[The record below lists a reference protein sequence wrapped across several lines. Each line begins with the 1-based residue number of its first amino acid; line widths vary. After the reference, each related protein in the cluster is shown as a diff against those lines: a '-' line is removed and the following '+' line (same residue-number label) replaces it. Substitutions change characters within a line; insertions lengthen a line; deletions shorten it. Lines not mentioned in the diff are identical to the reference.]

1 MRPSLLSRRRVLA
14 GAAASAWLG
23 AQSAH
28 ATNATATSAET
39 VLARESAAAAAED
52 RTLLIAFFASW
63 CVWCRPMDALFEDA
77 NTGPIMAR
85 HFRVLHF
92 RVGERDAALRALQYR
107 GAEAA
112 FDRITRPERDA
123 GLPYLAI
130 LGADGRTISTS
141 RSTVSGENIVC
152 PWHQWCFS
160 LRSGKRIL
168 LGLIAR
174 GGNSGLLVCDVST
187 SPSGTLVLSNPR
199 RG

>member
-141 RSTVSGENIVC
+141 RSTVSGENIGF
-152 PWHQWCFS
+152 PSSNADMDWFES
-160 LRSGKRIL
+160 MLRQGAPQITP
-168 LGLIAR
+168 
-174 GGNSGLLVCDVST
+174 VE
-187 SPSGTLVLSNPR
+187 LSHLRATCVRLNGR
-199 RG
+199 RWR